1 METLTQAPDVPAAA
15 DDADPGVFA
24 LGGNGSTLAV
34 IDSFIPSGGAIT
46 ARLVPVAF
54 TPLGA
59 TLGDAWQNVG
69 IAAAKL
75 FDWADRTFPPEDDRS
90 FIAPA
95 RDAELLLRI
104 GWHAPLPAQL
114 DPDSVLN
121 AEDLPE
127 DILEALARP
136 PAAIVQCAVCRR
148 LCVRDEFVAKERQL
162 CAWDY
167 HAQTFGRRGP
177 WRTGPYEA
185 RHFETLPAAA
195 YVAPDLLADLQAEI
209 VMLAASVEDAAARD
223 AINVLLTADAER
235 PHLAVRTTEGYALLR
250 ESRDGS

>member
-1 METLTQAPDVPAAA
+1 AEGAEPS
-15 DDADPGVFA
+15 VFA

-59 TLGDAWQNVG
+59 TLGDSWQNVG

-75 FDWADRTFPPEDDRS
+75 FDWADRTFPPEDDHS

-104 GWHAPLPAQL
+104 GWHAPLPSQL

-127 DILEALARP
+127 EILDALTRP
-136 PAAIVQCAVCRR
+136 PEPIV
-148 LCVRDEFVAKERQL
+148 
-162 CAWDY
+162 
-167 HAQTFGRRGP
+167 
-177 WRTGPYEA
+177 
-185 RHFETLPAAA
+185 
-195 YVAPDLLADLQAEI
+195 
-209 VMLAASVEDAAARD
+209 
-223 AINVLLTADAER
+223 
-235 PHLAVRTTEGYALLR
+235 
-250 ESRDGS
+250 